1 MNINYVYLE
10 PRMTKNIFLMLLHFV
25 SDVVRDTDTSGSAVL
40 TATATNSNSGD
51 DELDPNR
58 KTLLEFK
65 KAVQEEQKTGDKRI
79 EEINTQLDSIKKQ
92 IDEERTQLDDFRA
105 KLKQVNEEKD
115 IEYPKFVQL
124 REGLMQA
131 KNQMKVLD
139 DKVGPVAAKLRKER
153 SDMHNLQKALE
164 QIERDI
170 QTKKLSKDEERKL
183 VARSKEIATKLHTLK
198 VIHKKEDQYRTIS
211 TQYDQ
216 LRDQVRRIFRLKEEY
231 GTKIGKL
238 KESLDNLIN
247 LREGLYEERR
257 QVIHTVREAAAK
269 LEMIETQLNAIAF
282 KKSRMQAAE
291 YRHKRQK
298 ETGERRAARQ
308 EAMQERAKR
317 DKEYQERRNALKE
330 VALKKM
336 TTGKKLTFDEMKLI
350 FGDATSD

>member
-1 MNINYVYLE
+1 
-10 PRMTKNIFLMLLHFV
+10 MLLHFV
-25 SDVVRDTDTSGSAVL
+25 SDVVRDTDTSGSAIL

-65 KAVQEEQKTGDKRI
+65 KVVQEEQKTGDKRI
-79 EEINTQLDSIKKQ
+79 EEISTKLDNVKKQ
-92 IDEERTQLDDFRA
+92 IDEERTQLDDLRA

-115 IEYPKFVQL
+115 REYPKFVQL
-124 REGLMQA
+124 RENLMQA
-131 KNQMKVLD
+131 KNQMKILD

-211 TQYDQ
+211 GQYDQ
-216 LRDQVRRIFRLKEEY
+216 LRDQVRRIFKLKEEY

-238 KESLDNLIN
+238 KESLDNLVN

-257 QVIHTVREAAAK
+257 QVIHVVREAAAK

-291 YRHKRQK
+291 YRHKRQR

-330 VALKKM
+330 VALQKM